1 MKYHSYSLNQ
11 YLSELASGDATP
23 GGGSA
28 AALIGAIG
36 AALVSMV
43 GNLTIGRKKYAAVED
58 QMRELVQSASLLEE
72 QLLVLVSEDTEVF
85 NLVMAAYRLP
95 KGSEE
100 EKLAREAAINE
111 ALRTACSVPLRI
123 ADASIA
129 VLELAKLAAS
139 CGNINAVS
147 DAAVGSIAAHA
158 ALQSALLNVRINL
171 KSLKKDDWSAQTAE
185 RVASLSRQGDA
196 LNKVVQTVVTEKLEA

>member
-1 MKYHSYSLNQ
+1 MKYDSYALNQ

-28 AALIGAIG
+28 AALIGALG
-36 AALVSMV
+36 AALVAMV

-58 QMRELVQSASLLEE
+58 QMHELVQSVSKLEE
-72 QLLVLVSEDTEVF
+72 QLLALVSEDTEVF
-85 NLVMAAYRLP
+85 NLVMAAYRMP
-95 KGSEE
+95 KASEE
-100 EKLAREAAINE
+100 EKQAREAAINE
-111 ALRTACSVPLRI
+111 SLRTACSVPLRI

-129 VLELAKLAAS
+129 VLELAKLAAEQ
-139 CGNINAVS
+139 GNINAIS

-171 KSLKKDDWSAQTAE
+171 KSLPKDDWSAQTCG
-185 RVASLSRQGDA
+185 RVASLTRQGEA
-196 LNKVVQTVVTEKLEA
+196 LNKAVQTVSTEKLEA